1 MREGLLTWDPPLRVS
16 INVFLNHSLKLGHDN
31 GEAAVQW
38 QKIEEGVKMLM
49 ETEML
54 EQIYHMRL
62 MLPRRIQRTFPSP
75 GNKEYA
81 SKGQHL

>member
-1 MREGLLTWDPPLRVS
+1 MMTYK
-16 INVFLNHSLKLGHDN
+16 KLQ

-62 MLPRRIQRTFPSP
+62 MFPRRIQRTFPSP
-75 GNKEYA
+75 GNKEYV
-81 SKGQHL
+81 SKGQRL